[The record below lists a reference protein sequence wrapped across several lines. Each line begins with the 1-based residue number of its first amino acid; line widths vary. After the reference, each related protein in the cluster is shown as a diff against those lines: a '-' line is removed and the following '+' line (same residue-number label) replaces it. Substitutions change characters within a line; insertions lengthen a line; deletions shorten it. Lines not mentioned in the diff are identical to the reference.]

1 MLMPRGEFDRE
12 DRKARTR
19 AQLLEAAGRVY
30 ARRGFDGATLDE
42 VAAEAGFTK
51 GAVYSHFGSKENL
64 LLALSGEQR
73 TAELAEQLL
82 LFDRDQASAERPRA
96 GSARWMELLHEE
108 PDRFRL
114 FVELWVRAQRDERL
128 RETLAGGVEE
138 LREMLAGFAAA
149 GAADS
154 GIEANPEVDRQLAN
168 VFAALVM
175 GMGIITLLDEDAV
188 PPSLL
193 GDALSLMVRAL
204 EADPQARAALGAR
217 EPVAD

>member
-1 MLMPRGEFDRE
+1 MPRGEFDRR

-19 AQLLEAAGRVY
+19 ALLLEAAARVY

-64 LLALSGEQR
+64 LLALSAQQR
-73 TAELAEQLL
+73 AAQLAEQLE
-82 LFDRDQASAERPRA
+82 LFDRDRASPERPLA
-96 GSARWMELLHEE
+96 GSARWMEILHEE

-128 RETLAGGVEE
+128 RGILAEGVEE
-138 LREMLAGFAAA
+138 LRQMLAGFAAA
-149 GAADS
+149 GAADA
-154 GIEANPEVDRQLAN
+154 GIEQDAAAERQLAN
-168 VFAALVM
+168 VFVALTM

-188 PPSLL
+188 PASLL
-193 GDALSLMVRAL
+193 GDAVSLLIRAL
-204 EADPQARAALGAR
+204 EADPQARAELAAPAR
-217 EPVAD
+217 ARR

>member
-1 MLMPRGEFDRE
+1 MPRGEFDRG

-19 AQLLEAAGRVY
+19 ALLLEAAGRVY

-64 LLALSGEQR
+64 LLALSARQR
-73 TAELAEQLL
+73 TAELAEQLE
-82 LFDRDQASAERPRA
+82 LFDRDRASSERPLA

-128 RETLAGGVEE
+128 RATLAEGVED

-149 GAADS
+149 GAADA
-154 GIEANPEVDRQLAN
+154 GIEPDAGVDRQLAN
-168 VFAALVM
+168 VFVALVM
-175 GMGIITLLDEDAV
+175 GMGLITLLDEDAV
-188 PPSLL
+188 PSSLL
-193 GDALSLMVRAL
+193 GDALSLLVRSL

-217 EPVAD
+217 AGV